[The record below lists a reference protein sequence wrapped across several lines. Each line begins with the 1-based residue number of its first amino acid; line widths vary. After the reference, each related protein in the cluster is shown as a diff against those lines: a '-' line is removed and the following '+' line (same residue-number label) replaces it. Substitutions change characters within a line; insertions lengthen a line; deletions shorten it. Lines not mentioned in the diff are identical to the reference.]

1 MAEEDTVTS
10 SETDPLARSLEDIE
24 GDRWGPAP
32 EGSTGLVES
41 VHQLRRVP
49 LRELGVEGLR
59 ELLGQN
65 VGVDVLLPLAME
77 QLRKDPL
84 AEGDF
89 YPGDLLSVVL
99 RLPNDVWERHP
110 RELRLMLALLP
121 TVDRSDPD
129 FDITGL
135 EEEIAAF
142 LAAHTAG

>member
-1 MAEEDTVTS
+1 MTAEDTVSS
-10 SETDPLARSLEDIE
+10 SETDPLARSLEEIE
-24 GDRWGPAP
+24 DVYWGPAP
-32 EGSTGLVES
+32 ADSTGLVRN
-41 VHQLRRVP
+41 VHQLRQVP

-59 ELLGQN
+59 ELLAQN
-65 VGVDVLLPLAME
+65 EGVDVLLPLAME

-129 FDITGL
+129 FDVTGL
-135 EEEIAAF
+135 EEKIAAF